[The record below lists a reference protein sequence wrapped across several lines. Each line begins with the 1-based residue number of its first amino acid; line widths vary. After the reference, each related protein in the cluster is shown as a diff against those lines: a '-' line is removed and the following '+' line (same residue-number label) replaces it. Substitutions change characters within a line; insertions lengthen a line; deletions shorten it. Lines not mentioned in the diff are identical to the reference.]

1 MTNQENPNMNEEQD
15 SSNKKFNYE
24 DCYRIAIEERA
35 RHQQNYNHWMN
46 MYAIFNGALL
56 VAFTA
61 IPRADNEFLILLITL
76 LGVITSTLW
85 CFSVHGYYDW
95 IISWINVVSF
105 YESKLKNGNE
115 SVYIY
120 RLFAKTKSKFP
131 FSTQKCTL
139 YFTKC
144 VLISWIFTF
153 LYQIISVFKSKNI
166 SIRECICEN
175 VCVLIFLI
183 LFITVCIFCSSELR
197 ENLKDTH
204 KNLTKIKISNSKRLN
219 SELQSICDFEEQNN
233 KKN

>member
-1 MTNQENPNMNEEQD
+1 MSNQQNSNMNEEQD

-61 IPRADNEFLILLITL
+61 FSKPCNEFFLILITL
-76 LGVITSTLW
+76 LGIITSALW

-105 YESKLKNGNE
+105 YESKLKNENE

-120 RLFAKTKSKFP
+120 RLFSKSETENNFP
-131 FSTQKCTL
+131 FSTQKCTQF
-139 YFTKC
+139 FTKC
-144 VLISWIFTF
+144 VCVAWILLFS
-153 LYQIISVFKSKNI
+153 YQILKFFSQIKNWVQQYRWAI
-166 SIRECICEN
+166 GI
-175 VCVLIFLI
+175 VLLIFILI
-183 LFITVCIFCSSELR
+183 LLAIGFFSKLIR

-204 KNLTKIKISNSKRLN
+204 KNLTKIRTSNSKRLN
-219 SELQSICDFEEQNN
+219 SELQDICDFEE
-233 KKN
+233 

>member
-1 MTNQENPNMNEEQD
+1 MSNQQNSNMNEEQD
-15 SSNKKFNYE
+15 SNNKKFNYE

-61 IPRADNEFLILLITL
+61 FSKPCNEFFLILITL
-76 LGVITSTLW
+76 LGIITSALW
-85 CFSVHGYYDW
+85 CFSVNGYYEW

-120 RLFAKTKSKFP
+120 RLFSKSETENNFP
-131 FSTQKCTL
+131 FSTQRCTRC
-139 YFTKC
+139 FTKC
-144 VLISWIFTF
+144 VLVSWIFTF

-175 VCVLIFLI
+175 VCVLILLI
-183 LFITVCIFCSSELR
+183 LFITACLLIFYFSKLR
-197 ENLKDTH
+197 ENLTKTH
-204 KNLTKIKISNSKRLN
+204 KNLTKIRTSNSRTLK
-219 SELQSICDFEEQNN
+219 SELQGICDFEE
-233 KKN
+233 

>member
-1 MTNQENPNMNEEQD
+1 MSNQQNSNMNEEQD

-61 IPRADNEFLILLITL
+61 FSKPCNEFFLILITL
-76 LGVITSTLW
+76 LGIITSALW

-105 YESKLKNGNE
+105 YESKLKNENE

-120 RLFAKTKSKFP
+120 RLFSKIKSRFP
-131 FSTQKCTL
+131 FSTQRCTL
-139 YFTKC
+139 CFTKC
-144 VLISWIFTF
+144 VCVAWVLLFI
-153 LYQIISVFKSKNI
+153 YQILELFPQIKNWI
-166 SIRECICEN
+166 QQCWWIIGIILLFF
-175 VCVLIFLI
+175 VLILLVIGFFSKLI
-183 LFITVCIFCSSELR
+183 R

-204 KNLTKIKISNSKRLN
+204 KNLTKIRTSNSRTLN
-219 SELQSICDFEEQNN
+219 SELQDICDFEE
-233 KKN
+233 